1 MNSFGLFV
9 SVFSQLVW
17 GMYPVFARYV
27 GTRVEGKPSSVAIL
41 GCLAAFDTLVLL
53 LIYACQR
60 SRCFLCV
67 TDTALLMPSTGPE
80 SDIRP
85 EKPRIKLRQGLSY
98 GALCLFR
105 MLTNMQSARMTYA
118 FNIQMTALLLPF
130 FVAVLARLLLGELIE
145 RALLPSLLVTLVGS
159 VLVLCGQGWD
169 GVGLGP
175 SDAAGIGLQLV
186 SVFFSALIKIA
197 HRYFSEL
204 SKLELML
211 SQMSVVGACTFGYAL
226 AADRTSLAA
235 IAAMGPDGWRC
246 FFGMAV
252 GVYLIGNST
261 QIAATRSIGAS
272 NHAASNALRLVSA
285 CLFSAVVLSE
295 PVQSALE
302 WFGFVVIAAA
312 LLGYYVAQRRS
323 SARRAAATKPT
334 EHGHYQGETASTT
347 KAKRYAQLDRE
358 VEAVVL
364 PPSSS

>member
-9 SVFSQLVW
+9 SVFSQLIW
-17 GMYPVFARYV
+17 GTYPVLARYI
-27 GTRVEGKPSSVAIL
+27 GTRVAGKPSTVAVL
-41 GCLAAFDTLVLL
+41 GCLTAFDTSVLL
-53 LIYACQR
+53 LIAALR
-60 SRCFLCV
+60 RARCFPCGNESSRMV
-67 TDTALLMPSTGPE
+67 STV
-80 SDIRP
+80 D
-85 EKPRIKLRQGLSY
+85 EKEDLARIKLRQGLSY

-118 FNIQMTALLLPF
+118 FNIQMTALMLPF

-145 RALLPSLLVTLVGS
+145 NALLPSLLVTLVGS
-159 VLVLCGQGWD
+159 MLVLCGQGLD

-175 SDAAGIGLQLV
+175 GDAAGIGLQLV

-252 GVYLIGNST
+252 GVYIVGNST
-261 QIAATRSIGAS
+261 QIVATRSIGAS

-302 WFGFVVIAAA
+302 WLGFVTIVAA

-323 SARRAAATKPT
+323 SARRLAAAATQPAT
-334 EHGHYQGETASTT
+334 TT
-347 KAKRYAQLDRE
+347 KAERYAQLEKE
-358 VEAVVL
+358 VEAVAL
-364 PPSSS
+364 PPSST